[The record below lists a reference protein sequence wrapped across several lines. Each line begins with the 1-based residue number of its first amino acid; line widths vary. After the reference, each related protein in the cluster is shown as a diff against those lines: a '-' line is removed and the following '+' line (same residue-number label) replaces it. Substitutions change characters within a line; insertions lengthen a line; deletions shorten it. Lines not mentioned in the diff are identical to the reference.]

1 MGIDV
6 SGGEATWW
14 MLMMS
19 HSRGSICLVPLASPY
34 DKDHVESILN
44 VQMHHEKC
52 HDGINEA
59 LIMIHGV
66 DTLRR
71 MSCRCITYEIQR

>member
-1 MGIDV
+1 
-6 SGGEATWW
+6 

-19 HSRGSICLVPLASPY
+19 HSRGSICLVLLASPY

-52 HDGINEA
+52 YDRDILRNINNDSWSRYSTKNV
-59 LIMIHGV
+59 M
-66 DTLRR
+66 
-71 MSCRCITYEIQR
+71 